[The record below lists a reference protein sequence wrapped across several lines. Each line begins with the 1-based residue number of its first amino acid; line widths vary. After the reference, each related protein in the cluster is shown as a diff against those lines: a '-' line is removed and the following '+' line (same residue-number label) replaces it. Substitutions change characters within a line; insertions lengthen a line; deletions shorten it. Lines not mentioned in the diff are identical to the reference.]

1 VSPLRAAAAAID
13 LAPPPGC
20 WLTGFA
26 FRVSPSEGQHDP
38 VMARAL
44 LFDDG
49 ASRLLCIAC
58 DLIGIDAR
66 TVHDLRTRIA
76 ARTNVAPHEI
86 LIACTHTHSAPATMR
101 FRGVLGYVNE
111 RWWQR
116 AQERIV
122 DLAASLPAQLRPAR
136 IALTATDVP
145 GISYNRQD
153 RARPHDTELLTLA
166 VDGTDGAAIATVLN
180 YAVHP
185 VTLSHPNLL
194 VSGDVPGRA
203 CETIAA
209 RRGGT
214 ALYLQG
220 ACGDVNPSSD
230 LNNGWGTG
238 TFDDVARVGDA
249 LAQAALDS
257 LTGASWESEAPLACE
272 SEMLALPLDP
282 APSAAEM
289 DAILGAIDDE
299 LRAARAA
306 GDAGRESW
314 QLGYMR
320 WAGELMGA
328 RVSGRVPT
336 THTIEVWRARIGA
349 LRIAAVPLEPYSD
362 IGLDYKRAFPPGR
375 AMFVGYANGLLGY
388 CATDWAKDQGGYG
401 PNDACRWFPEQL
413 TAVGRGAAQRVSAAA
428 RDWSA

>member
-1 VSPLRAAAAAID
+1 MSPLRAAAAMID
-13 LAPPPGC
+13 LQPPAGC

-38 VMARAL
+38 ILARAL
-44 LFDDG
+44 LLDDS
-49 ASRLLCIAC
+49 AARVLIIAC

-66 TVHDLRTRIA
+66 TVNDLRARIA

-86 LIACTHTHSAPATMR
+86 LIACTHSHSAPATMR

-111 RWWQR
+111 RWWKT
-116 AQERIV
+116 AQEHIV
-122 DLAASLPAQLRPAR
+122 EVAAALPAQLRPAR
-136 IALTATDVP
+136 IAMTSTQVP

-153 RARPHDTELLTLA
+153 RSRPHDIELLTLA
-166 VDGTDGAAIATVLN
+166 VDGADGAAIATVLN
-180 YAVHP
+180 YALHP

-194 VSGDVPGRA
+194 ISGDVPGRA
-203 CETIAA
+203 CATVAAA
-209 RRGGT
+209 RGGA

-238 TFDDVARVGDA
+238 TFDDVARVGDV
-249 LAQAALDS
+249 LANAAIDS
-257 LTGASWESEAPLACE
+257 LTRATWVDEAPLAATSMPLE
-272 SEMLALPLDP
+272 LPLDP
-282 APSAAEM
+282 APSFDDMRTICAT
-289 DAILGAIDDE
+289 IDDE

-328 RVSGRVPT
+328 LANGRAPT
-336 THTIEVWRARIGA
+336 THAIEIWRARIGA
-349 LRIAAVPLEPYSD
+349 WHIAAAPVEPYSD
-362 IGLDYKRAFPPGR
+362 IGLGYKRAFPAGT

-388 CATDWAKDQGGYG
+388 CASDWAKDQGGYG
-401 PNDACRWFPEQL
+401 PYESCRWFPEQL
-413 TAVGRGAAQRVSAAA
+413 TPIGRGAAQALTAAA
-428 RDWSA
+428 ADAG